1 MRMSVAVMRGN
12 VRRGCMMHARHM
24 YVKYRIPEFL
34 ANGTRREADKS
45 RRNIGI

>member
-1 MRMSVAVMRGN
+1 
-12 VRRGCMMHARHM
+12 MHATHM

-45 RRNIGI
+45 RRDIGI